1 MRYKLYGGHVMINL
15 NQLRIFFYAAKNMSF
30 TKAAKELFIS
40 QPAVTS
46 QVRQFEESCN
56 LVLFKRKWRKVFL
69 TDEGEI
75 LYDYAAKL
83 FNQEKQIESV
93 IEDMNSLNLG
103 VLRLGTTKT
112 YARYFMPYMMTAF
125 HESYPKVKIYLNEGS
140 SLEMI
145 NSLLHFKNEVAVI
158 ARAED
163 HPDISFTPFSQEEL
177 VVIMAPEHRFAQ
189 KRTLSFE
196 EIARE
201 PVIMKEIGSGTR
213 RVVNQLF
220 ARFDFEPDILA
231 ETSNT
236 EFIKQL
242 VMRGEGFSFLVKEA
256 VALELRE
263 KKLVTVELKE
273 GKSYLDISIAYLKK
287 QQLSRPAQAFVDILE
302 KMAPENILKMGIG
315 ALMAEMLKR
324 RR

>member
-1 MRYKLYGGHVMINL
+1 MINL
-15 NQLRIFFYAAKNMSF
+15 NQLRIFYYAAKNLSF
-30 TKAAKELFIS
+30 TKAAKELYIS

-46 QVRQFEESCN
+46 QIRQFEETCN

-69 TDEGEI
+69 TDEGKV
-75 LYDYAAKL
+75 LYEYAAKL
-83 FNQEKQIESV
+83 FKQEKQIEGV
-93 IEDMNSLNLG
+93 IEDINRLNLG

-145 NSLLHFKNEVAVI
+145 NSLLQLKNEVAVI

-163 HPDISFTPFSQEEL
+163 NPDVSFTPFSQEEL
-177 VVIMAPEHRFAQ
+177 VVIMAPEHHFA
-189 KRTLSFE
+189 RRGTLSFK
-196 EIARE
+196 EIAGE

-213 RVVNQLF
+213 RLVNGLF
-220 ARFDFEPDILA
+220 ARFNMEPDILA

-263 KKLVTVELKE
+263 KKLVSVALKE
-273 GKSYLDISIAYLKK
+273 GKSYLDISIAHLKK
-287 QQLSRPAQAFVDILE
+287 QQLSRPAQAFVDNLKKI
-302 KMAPENILKMGIG
+302 APENILKMGIG
-315 ALMAEMLKR
+315 AFMAEMLKR
-324 RR
+324 RG

>member
-1 MRYKLYGGHVMINL
+1 MINL
-15 NQLRIFFYAAKNMSF
+15 NQLRIFYYAAKNLSF
-30 TKAAKELFIS
+30 TKAAKELYIS

-46 QVRQFEESCN
+46 QVRQFEETCN

-69 TDEGEI
+69 TDEGKV

-83 FNQEKQIESV
+83 FKQEKQIEDV
-93 IEDMNSLNLG
+93 IEDINRLNLG

-125 HESYPKVKIYLNEGS
+125 HKSHPKVKIYLNEGS

-145 NSLLHFKNEVAVI
+145 NSLLQLKNEVAVI
-158 ARAED
+158 AKAED
-163 HPDISFTPFSQEEL
+163 HPDISFIPFSQEEL
-177 VVIMAPEHRFAQ
+177 VVIMAPEHRFA
-189 KRTLSFE
+189 RRGTLTFK
-196 EIARE
+196 EIAGE

-213 RVVNQLF
+213 RVVNGLF
-220 ARFDFEPDILA
+220 ARFDMEPDILA

-242 VMRGEGFSFLVKEA
+242 VMRGEGFSLLVKEA
-256 VALELRE
+256 VGLELRE
-263 KKLVTVELKE
+263 KKLATVGLEE

-287 QQLSRPAQAFVDILE
+287 QQLSRPAQAFVDIL
-302 KMAPENILKMGIG
+302 KKIAPENIFKMGIG

-324 RR
+324 RG

>member
-1 MRYKLYGGHVMINL
+1 MINL
-15 NQLRIFFYAAKNMSF
+15 NQLRIFYYAAKNMSF
-30 TKAAKELFIS
+30 TNAAKELFIS

-83 FNQEKQIESV
+83 FNQEQQIESV

-163 HPDISFTPFSQEEL
+163 HPDVSFTPFSQEEL

>member
-1 MRYKLYGGHVMINL
+1 M
-15 NQLRIFFYAAKNMSF
+15 
-30 TKAAKELFIS
+30 
-40 QPAVTS
+40 
-46 QVRQFEESCN
+46 
-56 LVLFKRKWRKVFL
+56 
-69 TDEGEI
+69 
-75 LYDYAAKL
+75 
-83 FNQEKQIESV
+83 
-93 IEDMNSLNLG
+93 
-103 VLRLGTTKT
+103 
-112 YARYFMPYMMTAF
+112 
-125 HESYPKVKIYLNEGS
+125 
-140 SLEMI
+140 
-145 NSLLHFKNEVAVI
+145 
-158 ARAED
+158 
-163 HPDISFTPFSQEEL
+163 
-177 VVIMAPEHRFAQ
+177 
-189 KRTLSFE
+189 
-196 EIARE
+196 
-201 PVIMKEIGSGTR
+201 IMKEIGSGTR

-302 KMAPENILKMGIG
+302 KMMPENILKMGIG